1 MLNIIYTQ
9 PLQESKDDISN
20 QPCMTAY
27 LSFVT
32 IFNTIYQRKTGFQK
46 TIPFVKNAREVPRC
60 RTFTKCTGLKHSVD
74 LAVISSEGLYLATLN
89 HVDIFTVP
97 HISSPGL
104 GLLKK
109 LSHLPGTWLSQFLP
123 SHPSILT
130 NASGTS

>member
-20 QPCMTAY
+20 QPCITAY

-32 IFNTIYQRKTGFQK
+32 IFSTIYQRKTGFQK
-46 TIPFVKNAREVPRC
+46 IIPFVKNAREVQDAV
-60 RTFTKCTGLKHSVD
+60 HSQNAQVWNSID
-74 LAVISSEGLYLATLN
+74 LAVISSEGLYPATLN
-89 HVDIFTVP
+89 HVGIFTVP

-104 GLLKK
+104 GPLKK
-109 LSHLPGTWLSQFLP
+109 LFHLPETWLSQFLP